1 MKKLSLL
8 ILFLF
13 FFLFVFI
20 IPRLVLVD
28 SSIIIKKNEIFDGK
42 NKIYYWIGEGNCS
55 QDEGMPPMFIMEEN
69 TLIKNI
75 YILNAPDGIHINGN
89 NTIIDNITNLN
100 VCEDAVSTPKDPFY
114 QNIKII
120 NSLFLHCEDK
130 GLQFNNGDHFFI
142 ENNKFIN
149 CSQPIRLPKNSVNY
163 VLKNNFMSGV
173 GSGYYLK

>member
-1 MKKLSLL
+1 KKIIFL
-8 ILFLF
+8 ITVCC
-13 FFLFVFI
+13 FFLAILI
-20 IPRLVLVD
+20 IPRLVFVID
-28 SSIIIKKNEIFDGK
+28 PIIIHESEIFDGN
-42 NKIYYWIGEGNCS
+42 NKIYYWLGEGNCS
-55 QDEGMPPMFIMEEN
+55 QDEGMPPMFIMKEN

-75 YILNAPDGIHINGN
+75 YIVNAPDGIHINGN
-89 NTIIDNITNLN
+89 NVIIDNIINLN

-120 NSLFLHCEDK
+120 NSTFWNCEDK

-149 CSQPIRLPKNSVNY
+149 CSQPIRLPKNSENY